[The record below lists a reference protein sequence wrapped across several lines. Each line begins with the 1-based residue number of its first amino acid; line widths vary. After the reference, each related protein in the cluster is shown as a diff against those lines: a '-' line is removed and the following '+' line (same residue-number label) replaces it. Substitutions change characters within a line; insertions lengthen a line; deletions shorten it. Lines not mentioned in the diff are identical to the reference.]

1 MQAVFR
7 EQSVRTET
15 AFRVGDV
22 PYNVVSTRGAHMADE
37 QQMQTSTI
45 SVASP
50 RGVDDLG
57 AAPPTDTPIDEDL
70 LNEVL
75 EYIRPALQADGG
87 DMILLGT
94 DGGRV
99 TLQLVGSCD
108 GCSLVSMTLTAGI
121 ERILKDR
128 VPGVVEVIA
137 L

>member
-50 RGVDDLG
+50 RSVDDLG